1 MSTEGSW
8 ARRFFIVWTGQAFS
22 LIGSNLVQFAL
33 VWWLTVETGSAIIL
47 AVASIMGVLPQ
58 VVLTPFAGA
67 YVDRWSRKR
76 VMIIADGLTAMVTV
90 LLMLSFALGTA
101 DILQIM
107 IILLARST
115 LSGFHWTAMQAS
127 TTLMVPEA
135 HLARISGLNEAIRG
149 LASIAAPPLGAV
161 LIATLPMYAVLSV
174 DVLTAAIAIFA
185 LVVVNIPEVRKA
197 AEKAGVSVLSD
208 MKDAM
213 NYLRSWKG
221 AVWVILIFMLIN
233 FLISPAFALLPLLTL
248 QHFGGG
254 AIEYAALESLAGA
267 GMIVGGVALGIWGGT
282 SRKIVTCMAAT
293 SMCGLGVGFIGLLPP
308 TGYLWAA
315 FGCLLIGLALPVI
328 NGTIVAIMQKGVRAD
343 MQGRVLAILGA
354 GVAAMSPFGLLLAG
368 PISEFVG
375 IQAWFV
381 VGGVVMVATAV
392 GSMFIPA
399 LMHMEDREPEVVSL
413 EPIPA
418 PTGQR

>member
-33 VWWLTVETGSAIIL
+33 VWWLTVETGSAIVL

-76 VMIIADGLTAMVTV
+76 VMIIADGLTAAVTV

-127 TTLMVPEA
+127 TTLMVPEV

-161 LIATLPMYAVLSV
+161 LIAVLPMYAVLSV

-197 AEKAGVSVLSD
+197 AERAGVSVLSD

-221 AVWVILIFMLIN
+221 AVRVILIFMLIN

-254 AIEYAALESLAGA
+254 AMEYAALESLAGA

-293 SMCGLGVGFIGLLPP
+293 GMCGLGVGLIGLLPP
-308 TGYLWAA
+308 TGYFWAA

-328 NGTIVAIMQKGVRAD
+328 NGTIVAIMQKGIRAD

-392 GSMFIPA
+392 GSIFIPA
-399 LMHMEDREPEVVSL
+399 LMHMEDREPEVVPL
-413 EPIPA
+413 EPAPS